1 MMIAETI
8 AARAA
13 MIRMLKAERGGA
25 GRDVVM
31 ASEVPIRGR
40 TA

>member
-1 MMIAETI
+1 
-8 AARAA
+8 
-13 MIRMLKAERGGA
+13 MLKAERGGA